1 MNDALLW
8 IGVGTAL
15 VAGLWSG
22 YTVFYEGQL
31 EQPAYETVLRQ
42 SVFEVR
48 RYEPFIVATTP
59 IRGQGRAQMSD
70 GFRSLAGYIFGRN
83 QPREKLAMTAPVLAT
98 TGEALG
104 MTAPVITDRSAGH
117 MAFVM
122 PSQRTLAD
130 LPRPTGRG
138 ITLKTTDWGLV
149 AAVRYAGYATE
160 ERVQRQ
166 TKSLNEWLTKQG
178 YEVRGEAL
186 SAQYNSPSAMPLLRR
201 NEILIPVRPV
211 VTVLSSSASE
221 AE

>member
-22 YTVFYEGQL
+22 YTVFMRVGSSSR
-31 EQPAYETVLRQ
+31 PETVLRQ

-83 QPREKLAMTAPVLAT
+83 QPQEKLAMTAPVLAT

-122 PSQRTLAD
+122 PSQRTLND

-138 ITLKTTDWGLV
+138 IT
-149 AAVRYAGYATE
+149 
-160 ERVQRQ
+160 QRPQ
-166 TKSLNEWLTKQG
+166 TGACSCALRRLRHRDESASDESLN
-178 YEVRGEAL
+178 A
-186 SAQYNSPSAMPLLRR
+186 
-201 NEILIPVRPV
+201 
-211 VTVLSSSASE
+211 
-221 AE
+221 